1 MQPFVHLHVHSQY
14 SLLDG
19 QASIARLVDK
29 AMKDGMK
36 ALALTDHGVMY
47 GVKDFVNY
55 ISKKNAPVKAKIK
68 KIENE
73 LKALQGK
80 SSAEDIVALELEL
93 KNKLELEQKNLF
105 KPIIGCE
112 FYTGNTEKLKGYH
125 LIVLAK
131 NQTGLQNLFKLQK
144 LSYMDNFYGK
154 PKITKRML
162 FTYAEGLIVTTAC
175 IGSEFGSLF
184 FDNNINILK
193 ETLASY
199 KHIFGDDFYIEIQP
213 NNIPEQKDYNIK
225 MLELANQLSV
235 KCIVSCDAH
244 YVNKED

>member
-1 MQPFVHLHVHSQY
+1 MQSFVHLHVHSQY

-55 ISKKNAPVKAKIK
+55 ISKKNAPVKAKIR

-73 LKALQGK
+73 LRVLQSK
-80 SSAEDIVALELEL
+80 SSDQDIDALELEL

-112 FYTGNTEKLKGYH
+112 CYLARRDRFSQKDKVDSSGWH
-125 LIVLAK
+125 LVVLAK
-131 NQTGLQNLFKLQK
+131 NFKGYQNLIKIVSK
-144 LSYMDNFYGK
+144 SWTEGFYYRPRIDK
-154 PKITKRML
+154 ELLEK
-162 FTYAEGLIVTTAC
+162 YSEGLIVSSAC
-175 IGSEFGSLF
+175 LGG
-184 FDNNINILK
+184 
-193 ETLASY
+193 
-199 KHIFGDDFYIEIQP
+199 EISWL
-213 NNIPEQKDYNIK
+213 I
-225 MLELANQLSV
+225 
-235 KCIVSCDAH
+235 
-244 YVNKED
+244 

>member
-55 ISKKNAPVKAKIK
+55 ISKKNAPVKTKIK

-80 SSAEDIVALELEL
+80 SSAEDIGSLELEL
-93 KNKLELEQKNLF
+93 KNTLEIEQKNLF

-112 FYTGNTEKLKGYH
+112 CYLARRDRFQQNDKIDSSGWH
-125 LIVLAK
+125 LV
-131 NQTGLQNLFKLQK
+131 
-144 LSYMDNFYGK
+144 
-154 PKITKRML
+154 
-162 FTYAEGLIVTTAC
+162 
-175 IGSEFGSLF
+175 
-184 FDNNINILK
+184 
-193 ETLASY
+193 
-199 KHIFGDDFYIEIQP
+199 
-213 NNIPEQKDYNIK
+213 
-225 MLELANQLSV
+225 
-235 KCIVSCDAH
+235 
-244 YVNKED
+244 